1 MTTATTTSTAPAE
14 ETALEVDPA
23 TARRWAAAGDATIV
37 DVREADERAAEWI
50 EGSEFNPLS
59 TFDPAPLLARGDRKL
74 VFHCRSGRRS
84 LDALGRY
91 QAAGGRNA
99 FSLVGGIAAWKQ
111 AAMPVGT
118 GKAPPISLMRQV
130 QIVIGFMV
138 LVGCALT
145 LWVNPWFLIMPAFFG
160 AGLLFAGLSGTCG
173 LAVVLS
179 AMPWNRYEGPKSEGP
194 RSSCSV

>member
-1 MTTATTTSTAPAE
+1 MTTAAATPTAE
-14 ETALEVDPA
+14 SSLEVDAA
-23 TARRWAAAGDATIV
+23 TARRWMESGDATIV

-50 EGSEFNPLS
+50 EGSSFNPLS
-59 TFDPAPLLARGDRKL
+59 TFDPAPLLGAEGDRKL

-99 FSLVGGIAAWKQ
+99 FSLAGGIGAWKR
-111 AAMPVGT
+111 AAMPVRT
-118 GKAPPISLMRQV
+118 GKAPPIPLMRQV
-130 QIVIGFMV
+130 QIAIGFMV

-145 LWVNPWFLIMPAFFG
+145 ALVNPWFLIMPAFFG

-179 AMPWNRYEGPKSEGP
+179 RMPWNRFDGPKS
-194 RSSCSV
+194 SCSA